1 MLKMGIA
8 LTVLLAAL
16 PGQLPAQSAKAAYPN
31 KPIRLIVPLA
41 PGGGTDIVA
50 RALALKLTDN
60 LGQNVVVDN
69 RPGAGGSI
77 GAELAAQAVP
87 DGYTLIMTSASAV
100 IRPLMYR
107 ARFDLV
113 RDFAPVSQITTQPY
127 VIVVNPSLP
136 VKSVGELIAYAK
148 SNPGKINYA
157 SAGSGSLTHLTG
169 ELLKATTG
177 IDMVHVPYK
186 GAGTYFPDLFS
197 GTVHLAFGSIIS
209 VQPQIRAKRVRPLA
223 VTSAERAKLVPEVP
237 TVAEAGVR
245 GFAVTQWFGVFA
257 PARTE
262 PPIVERLYREMVNAL
277 QQPELAARLAADG
290 AEAVGSSPQQF
301 AAHVK
306 AERSKWA
313 KIIEDTGVRGD

>member
-1 MLKMGIA
+1 MVKMGIA
-8 LTVLLAAL
+8 FIVLLAAL
-16 PGQLPAQSAKAAYPN
+16 AGQVQAQSSEQAYPS
-31 KPIRLIVPLA
+31 KPIRLIVPLS

-113 RDFAPVSQITTQPY
+113 RDFAPVSQITMQPY

-136 VKSVGELIAYAK
+136 VKSVGELIAFAK
-148 SNPGKINYA
+148 SNPGKLNYA
-157 SAGSGSLTHLTG
+157 SAGNGSLTHLTG

-209 VQPQIRAKRVRPLA
+209 VQPHIRANRVRPLA
-223 VTSAERAKLVPEVP
+223 VTSAGRAKLVPEVP
-237 TVAEAGVR
+237 TAGEAGVR

-257 PARTE
+257 PAHTPR
-262 PPIVERLYREMVNAL
+262 PIVERLNQEIVKVLR
-277 QQPELAARLAADG
+277 QPELAARLAADG

-306 AERSKWA
+306 AERDKWA
-313 KIIEDTGVRGD
+313 KVIKETGIRAD